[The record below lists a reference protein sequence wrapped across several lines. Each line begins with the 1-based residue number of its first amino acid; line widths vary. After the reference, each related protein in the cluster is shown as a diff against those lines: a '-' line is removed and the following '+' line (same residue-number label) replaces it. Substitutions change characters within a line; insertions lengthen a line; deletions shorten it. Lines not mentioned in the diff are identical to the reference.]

1 MSATRGSVRIAT
13 TCLVSLFFLMGCQE
27 EKVTGPTT
35 ADRSREHEAI
45 AAKVAIK
52 KAKAKK
58 KAPKA
63 VAEAKLDAASFAAVD
78 FTFRYDERGKRDPF
92 RSFKWEHLALAQK
105 HDAMRGPLEQFDV
118 AQLSLVAVVWK
129 TGSPKALVSDPSG
142 HAYVVGAGSRIG
154 KNRGRVVTIDD
165 NLVLIKETYVDYLGH
180 ETTKDIE
187 MRIRRSHGG

>member
-1 MSATRGSVRIAT
+1 M
-13 TCLVSLFFLMGCQE
+13 
-27 EKVTGPTT
+27 
-35 ADRSREHEAI
+35 
-45 AAKVAIK
+45 
-52 KAKAKK
+52 
-58 KAPKA
+58 
-63 VAEAKLDAASFAAVD
+63 
-78 FTFRYDERGKRDPF
+78 FRYDERGKRDPF

-187 MRIRRSHGG
+187 IAGALGLFVLVAEQDLARGDFLSAARNFHFL